1 MDSAGRGIYC
11 CCHFLCSRAS
21 ASSSS
26 HIHQSGMS
34 SPSAPPLAPMPKSAW
49 PRKFR
54 ATKARAESRH
64 AWSGDISGRH
74 DFGMEASYREEA
86 EDYREEAEALEV
98 VTRNAGK
105 IRGSVA
111 GAMLH
116 RRRMTPVVEAKV
128 EGTGSRG
135 RSDKFGGK
143 VGAAASGGRMLRS
156 EYRLVLVPRKPQKK
170 RGATHGDGQ
179 GRGPPLIRE
188 GESLVRA

>member
-1 MDSAGRGIYC
+1 
-11 CCHFLCSRAS
+11 
-21 ASSSS
+21 
-26 HIHQSGMS
+26 
-34 SPSAPPLAPMPKSAW
+34 
-49 PRKFR
+49 
-54 ATKARAESRH
+54 
-64 AWSGDISGRH
+64 
-74 DFGMEASYREEA
+74 MEASYREEA

-98 VTRNAGK
+98 VTRNAGN

-111 GAMLH
+111 GAILH

-143 VGAAASGGRMLRS
+143 VGAAASGGRMLKS
-156 EYRLVLVPRKPQKK
+156 KYRLVLVRRKPQKK

-188 GESLVRA
+188 GESLVRM